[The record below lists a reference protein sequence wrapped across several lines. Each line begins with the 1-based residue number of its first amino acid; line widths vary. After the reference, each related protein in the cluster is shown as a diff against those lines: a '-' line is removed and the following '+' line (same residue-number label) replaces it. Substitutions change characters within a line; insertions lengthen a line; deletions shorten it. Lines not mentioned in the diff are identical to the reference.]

1 MQTSSN
7 HHEPDLVRHCTDKET
22 FSRRSHSSGN
32 RPSKSK
38 FSWKEYTFHQTTRHF
53 TNKRETGASKLLQ
66 RLLGLTSAS
75 PVTIPETIA
84 GHISAPVPLSFL
96 KWRMPISPVSVM
108 ESWAAKTEECRK
120 SRDRRPAVLLG
131 LIHHLSSL
139 CMTTAGTVKGFF
151 FFTFR

>member
-1 MQTSSN
+1 M
-7 HHEPDLVRHCTDKET
+7 ELKRDLAEGFTVIFTT
-22 FSRRSHSSGN
+22 T

-38 FSWKEYTFHQTTRHF
+38 FSWKEYTFHQTSRHF
-53 TNKRETGASKLLQ
+53 TNKRETGANKLSQ

-96 KWRMPISPVSVM
+96 KWRMPISTVSVM

-120 SRDRRPAVLLG
+120 SRDRRRAFLLG
-131 LIHHLSSL
+131 QIHHLSSL
-139 CMTTAGTVKGFF
+139 CLTTAGTVEGF